1 MGYGLGVDTGG
12 TFTDAVIL
20 DLEDHHVIS
29 KAKSPTTH
37 NDLSVGLFESV
48 RKVLSDSDVSPS
60 DIELIG
66 VSTTLAT
73 NSVLEGKGGDVGLI
87 LIGWM
92 PNDAKNMGA
101 KEIAY
106 VRGGYDNR
114 GKMKEPL
121 DPIQVKEAILGMA
134 DHVEAIA
141 ISGLFSIINASQEKE
156 VKKMALEL
164 TGLPTVA
171 GYELSS
177 SLGID
182 LRAETAVLNG
192 KLIPSVSRFFDGLE
206 RTFREMGMTA
216 PIMMY
221 KGDGSVMTLSKAKTS
236 PVECIFSGPAA
247 SAMGAR
253 AMTGEK
259 DFIMVDIG
267 GTSTDVALMKKGL
280 PDIREE
286 GANIHGWRTMVKA
299 VDMYT
304 MALGGDSRIAIP
316 EATIEVS
323 PGVTIPVPTISR
335 FRSFNFTIGPD
346 RVMPLCRLAEM
357 DPGICPRLEK
367 SGVLDYYVLNDV
379 PCDGIT
385 EKEKKIIESLK
396 EGPKTKM
403 EIADSIPGVWVITH
417 EINNLSKRGIVSM
430 ASLTPIDLVVYNKA
444 LDIGN
449 RDGPVAAI
457 NALSDKL
464 RMDKDVV
471 VFRLLDMIHERIAQS
486 ILIRLMDDKL
496 DGWRNPRAKI
506 ILDELAAVNK
516 KGNFSLLPHVEIPI
530 VGIGAPTRYLMGD
543 VDKRLGTETVFPD
556 DGDVGN
562 AIGAISSKIT
572 ECYTAIIVQMN
583 DHTYSVTIP
592 YSGQT
597 LTSGK
602 EEAIAMAKRS
612 LEELLTSKL
621 KSEGAKNITIRFE
634 MKMNSS
640 PLDVTGETIDET
652 YFEIEGRGIGDPT
665 VKSWKNTVQ

>member
-12 TFTDAVIL
+12 TFTDAVII
-20 DLEDHHVIS
+20 DLEDRSVIS

-37 NDLSVGLFESV
+37 NDLSVGLFDSV
-48 RKVLSDSDVSPS
+48 RKVFSGSDVAPA

-92 PNDAKNMGA
+92 PNNANSMGA

-106 VRGGYDNR
+106 IRGGYDNR
-114 GKMKEPL
+114 GRMKEPV
-121 DPIQVKEAILGMA
+121 DTEQAKEAILRMA
-134 DHVEAIA
+134 EHVEAIA
-141 ISGLFSIINASQEKE
+141 ISGLFSVINASQEIQ
-156 VKKMALEL
+156 VKKMVQEL
-164 TGLPTVA
+164 TGLPTIA
-171 GYELSS
+171 GFELSS

-206 RTFREMGMTA
+206 RTFRDMGMTA
-216 PIMMY
+216 PIMIY
-221 KGDGSVMTLSKAKTS
+221 KGDGSVMTLEKARSS

-280 PDIREE
+280 PDVREE

-316 EATIEVS
+316 ETTIEVS

-335 FRSFNFTIGPD
+335 FRAFNFTIGPD
-346 RVMPLCRLAEM
+346 RVLPLCRLAER
-357 DPGICPRLEK
+357 DPSICKRLEY
-367 SGVLDYYVLNDV
+367 SGVLDHYILNDV
-379 PCDGIT
+379 PHGDVT
-385 EKEKKIIESLK
+385 PKEMKVIGSLK

-403 EIADSIPGVWVITH
+403 EIVDSIPGIWVIDE
-417 EINNLSKRGIVSM
+417 EIKGLLKKGIVSLS
-430 ASLTPIDLVVYNKA
+430 SLTPIDLVVYRGD

-449 RDGPVAAI
+449 RDGPAAAI
-457 NALSDKL
+457 SALSERL
-464 RMDKDVV
+464 RMDRDVV
-471 VFRLLDMIHERIAQS
+471 VYRLLDMIHERIAQA
-486 ILIRLMDDKL
+486 ILVRLMDDKL
-496 DGWRNPRAKI
+496 EGWRNPNAMV
-506 ILDELAAVNK
+506 ILNELASAK
-516 KGNFSLLPHVEIPI
+516 KQGGFSLQPRITMPI

-543 VDKRLGTETVFPD
+543 VDIRLGTDVVFPD

-572 ECYTAIIVQMN
+572 ECFKAIIIQMN

-597 LTSGK
+597 ITSGK
-602 EEAIAMAKRS
+602 DEAIEKAKAS
-612 LEELLTSKL
+612 LKELLTSKL
-621 KSEGAKNITIRFE
+621 KSEGAKNISIRFE
-634 MKMNSS
+634 LKMTSS
-640 PLDVTGETIDET
+640 PMDNTGETMDET
-652 YFEIEGRGIGDPT
+652 YFEIEARGVGDPT
-665 VKSWKNTVQ
+665 VKSWEKR